1 MAIPMDIQFRKTDLY
16 ALPVKVTAVRNG
28 LVTALGATSRDARYS
43 IEHREKLAE
52 KLREEAT
59 AQLDQIEREAD
70 RAVQDI
76 TTWLDKQPS
85 APGDPQRELLDE
97 VKRQSAWS
105 RAKALLDKGMDVQ
118 ALIKDAAV
126 SKDVATL
133 TALRTE
139 WPVYARTGTNREL
152 HPRASAEILD
162 GIERGLADALSGDQ
176 GAAARL
182 RIRTDESREVLKRA
196 LSEARNHVQRL
207 TDNPTGELH
216 RNERLADVEA
226 NSTGM
231 AIINGQLVKTGGRS
245 GSEFPGGHTAR

>member
-1 MAIPMDIQFRKTDLY
+1 MAIPMDIQFRKTDLD

-28 LVTALGATSRDARYS
+28 LVTALGMTSRDARYS

-59 AQLDQIEREAD
+59 AQIEREAD

-76 TTWLDKQPS
+76 TTWLGKQPFM
-85 APGDPQRELLDE
+85 PGDPQRELLD
-97 VKRQSAWS
+97 
-105 RAKALLDKGMDVQ
+105 KGMDVRT
-118 ALIKDAAV
+118 LIKDAAAN
-126 SKDVATL
+126 KDVATL
-133 TALRTE
+133 SALRTE
-139 WPVYARTGTNREL
+139 WPVYVRTGTDREF
-152 HPRASAEILD
+152 HPRVAAEILD

-182 RIRTDESREVLKRA
+182 RIKTDESREVVKRA
-196 LSEARNHVQRL
+196 LSEARNHIQRL
-207 TDNPTGELH
+207 TDNPAGELH